1 MIGELFV
8 HPHVLSF
15 NTILWL
21 VVPLCVSVA
30 VVYKAIRVNS
40 LRELPRQA
48 ATLVI
53 LMLAGLFALGAGLWA
68 IHEYWP

>member
-30 VVYKAIRVNS
+30 VVYKTIRVNS
-40 LRELPRQA
+40 LRQLPRQA